1 MQSFSISRLRR
12 CKESHSSSR
21 SSPRRQ
27 GISPTACSSDSATLT
42 RSRGPRH
49 QESSAAR
56 DPAPPA
62 PARDTNGSRRRPA
75 AATVTRS
82 RRRPP
87 PPLPAGSP
95 PPPAW
100 EFTTLPSAESADSEC

>member
-12 CKESHSSSR
+12 CKNR
-21 SSPRRQ
+21 TPAQVQPRRQ
-27 GISPTACSSDSATLT
+27 GSHRRPAAATRRHSQGLVAHDTKRAPLQGIRSS
-42 RSRGPRH
+42 
-49 QESSAAR
+49 SSS
-56 DPAPPA
+56 
-62 PARDTNGSRRRPA
+62 RDTNGSRRRPA

-87 PPLPAGSP
+87 PP
-95 PPPAW
+95 PPAW